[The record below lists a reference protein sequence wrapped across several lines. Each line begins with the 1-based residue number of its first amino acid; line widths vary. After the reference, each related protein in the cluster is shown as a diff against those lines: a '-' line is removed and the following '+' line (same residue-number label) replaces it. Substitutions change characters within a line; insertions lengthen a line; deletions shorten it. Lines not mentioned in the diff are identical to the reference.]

1 MQRSVLSSSPTFL
14 WNSMSS
20 ENIYQNVWRQNPDEF
35 SCQYVYLP
43 TRRNVMWIC
52 ISSYQATFY
61 FNMCIFL
68 RDEIVCQYVYLPA
81 RRHFMLICISS
92 YQMTFCVNMYIY
104 QTTFYVSMY
113 IFLPD
118 DILCQYVYLPTRR
131 YFMSICNIFLKE
143 FRTHKKIVLNFT
155 ILRQWNGRR
164 NSVEIGFPNSRVQ
177 TGFSVEFLRESWW
190 SVRLDR
196 LPAFYVTSCSVKDR
210 FRKNLLLLSLC
221 YNILITCVWR
231 RTTHPKRSTYFHR
244 ITDVIN

>member
-1 MQRSVLSSSPTFL
+1 MSV
-14 WNSMSS
+14 
-20 ENIYQNVWRQNPDEF
+20 
-35 SCQYVYLP
+35 
-43 TRRNVMWIC
+43 C
-52 ISSYQATFY
+52 ISFYQTTFY
-61 FNMCIFL
+61 
-68 RDEIVCQYVYLPA
+68 
-81 RRHFMLICISS
+81 
-92 YQMTFCVNMYIY
+92 VNMYIY
-104 QTTFYVSMY
+104 QMTFCANMC